1 MKGPDPVVGKAVTG
15 EKNDTK
21 EKSVGIERMG
31 AETPLPLVSNRTE
44 ASYQTVSFKPH
55 ASFQHRHM
63 LFILPFKILTL
74 PCLLI
79 EYYLIIYYLWI

>member
-31 AETPLPLVSNRTE
+31 AETLPSLGLKQNGSE
-44 ASYQTVSFKPH
+44 LSSSEF
-55 ASFQHRHM
+55 
-63 LFILPFKILTL
+63 
-74 PCLLI
+74 
-79 EYYLIIYYLWI
+79 